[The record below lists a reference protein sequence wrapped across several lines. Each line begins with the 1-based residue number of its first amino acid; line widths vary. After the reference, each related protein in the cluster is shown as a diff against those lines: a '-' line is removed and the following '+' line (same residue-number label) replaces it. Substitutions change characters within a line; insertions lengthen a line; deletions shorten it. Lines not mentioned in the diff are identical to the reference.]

1 MSDLRRLRWTPR
13 ALRRL
18 ESVWAFIAPENPA
31 AADRTMQR
39 IVDAAEILAAHPAM
53 GRPGRIMGT
62 RELVLADTPYL
73 IAYRVSET
81 EIAILT
87 VLHAAQR
94 WPEDL

>member
-1 MSDLRRLRWTPR
+1 MKH
-13 ALRRL
+13 
-18 ESVWAFIAPENPA
+18 
-31 AADRTMQR
+31 
-39 IVDAAEILAAHPAM
+39 IVDAAEISAAHPAM

-62 RELVLADTPYL
+62 RELVLADTAYL
-73 IAYRVSET
+73 IAYKVSET

>member
-1 MSDLRRLRWTPR
+1 ML
-13 ALRRL
+13 
-18 ESVWAFIAPENPA
+18 
-31 AADRTMQR
+31 R
-39 IVDAAEILAAHPAM
+39 IVDAAETLAAHPAM

-62 RELVLADTPYL
+62 REMVLADTSYL

-94 WPEDL
+94 WPEEL

>member
-18 ESVWAFIAPENPA
+18 ESIWAFMAPENSE
-31 AADRTMQR
+31 AADRITQR
-39 IVDAAEILAAHPAM
+39 IVDAAETLTIHPAM
-53 GRPGRIMGT
+53 GRTGRIMGT

>member
-18 ESVWAFIAPENPA
+18 ESIWGSIAPENLA
-31 AADRTMQR
+31 AADRIMQR
-39 IVDAAEILAAHPAM
+39 IVDAAETLAAHPAM

-62 RELVLADTPYL
+62 RELVLADTSYL

-81 EIAILT
+81 EIASLT

-94 WPEDL
+94 WPEEL

>member
-1 MSDLRRLRWTPR
+1 MSELRRLRWTPR

-62 RELVLADTPYL
+62 RELVLADTPSL

-87 VLHAAQR
+87 VLHTAQR

>member
-1 MSDLRRLRWTPR
+1 
-13 ALRRL
+13 
-18 ESVWAFIAPENPA
+18 
-31 AADRTMQR
+31 
-39 IVDAAEILAAHPAM
+39 
-53 GRPGRIMGT
+53 MGT

-73 IAYRVSET
+73 IAYKVSET